1 MTIDAPSGVLVRG
14 DSIVLVAHAWQGD
27 AAGGRLA
34 LEGVSFRWFSPES
47 SVVAVHDRGD
57 RSAAVFGLNTGTADV
72 VAVPLDYQSAE
83 AGVQALRVANTVE
96 IDSVVPG
103 TVLYGQQLTVYGTGL
118 GRVSRVLLGEADL
131 LPDTASFVGDSLGEG
146 RQRFWVPYPARS
158 DLVVAVAQEGFVGPR
173 RGYHGRDPA
182 RRLRR
187 AGGRGTSRDPAG
199 VGARFGIRHSILEPT
214 LALTGQ
220 GDNTRT
226 LHFIRED
233 TTRAVT
239 FVVTTSAAVLAPF
252 AAVLSSRP
260 LQRLQDVASWASGIA
275 HQFCKSMPVTIPDLP
290 QAVRPFTSVQ
300 ALAYAPGRDL
310 YLSVVGDQ
318 NLAGRF
324 GVQVLDG
331 YRAADPRIPPDRFE
345 ENDECVA
352 ADTRFADP
360 ATRIDAFPF
369 ADTLSLDTPYDV
381 DWIRFKVPF
390 VGSDTTPRVVTA
402 RTQALLFGAADSS
415 DLNLSLYRAVD
426 FLEGTDSVLA
436 AADQPGSTEALVSEL
451 DPGGGVLPARARRGG
466 RGHAVCPLHRRRRRL
481 RPASLAMNCPLCST
495 PLPDGTHFCS
505 VCGADQSDPSA
516 PARGRR
522 AATQELAE
530 ALQAAA
536 AGRYRV
542 VRLLGRGAMG
552 AVFLAEDLRLEREV
566 AIKVLHPVLAED
578 AGFAGRFQ
586 REARISARLD
596 HANII
601 PIYGVEQVG
610 DFQYFVM
617 KYVRGKSLSEL
628 MQEGALPAER
638 AVPILWQAACGL
650 GHAHQRGV
658 VHRDVKPS
666 NLMIDEAER
675 VVVTDFGISKALE
688 AGTQYTSIGQI
699 IGTPRYLSP
708 EQAMGEA
715 LDGRADQYS
724 LAVVGYELMTGR
736 LPLGAQT
743 AHALIYAHINVV
755 PSPAR
760 AIRPD
765 IPSHVS
771 DALARALAKTPAER
785 FGTIEE
791 FATALWPDRP
801 VWVSQAPAAASP
813 PSGPSA
819 PAGQP
824 EADVTVVTGSTRR
837 RRLAGAAAL
846 AVVAAAGLLFVLL
859 RERPAQSHKAADTV
873 ETAVQQ
879 PSAPPAVPMPGPTP
893 SVVQP
898 ESTAAATRSDST
910 RAPTGMADS
919 IVRSGTP
926 AKPPK
931 RPPAVRRT
939 PPVAVDTIPTRS
951 PAAAAV
957 TGFLTINA
965 VPYGTVS
972 IDGVEIGDTPL
983 VRYGVSP
990 GEHLFTIAREG
1001 LRTDSGR
1008 FSVAAGNEVRM
1019 SRTLTKASP

>member
-1 MTIDAPSGVLVRG
+1 MT
-14 DSIVLVAHAWQGD
+14 
-27 AAGGRLA
+27 
-34 LEGVSFRWFSPES
+34 
-47 SVVAVHDRGD
+47 
-57 RSAAVFGLNTGTADV
+57 
-72 VAVPLDYQSAE
+72 
-83 AGVQALRVANTVE
+83 
-96 IDSVVPG
+96 
-103 TVLYGQQLTVYGTGL
+103 
-118 GRVSRVLLGEADL
+118 
-131 LPDTASFVGDSLGEG
+131 
-146 RQRFWVPYPARS
+146 
-158 DLVVAVAQEGFVGPR
+158 
-173 RGYHGRDPA
+173 
-182 RRLRR
+182 
-187 AGGRGTSRDPAG
+187 
-199 VGARFGIRHSILEPT
+199 
-214 LALTGQ
+214 
-220 GDNTRT
+220 
-226 LHFIRED
+226 
-233 TTRAVT
+233 
-239 FVVTTSAAVLAPF
+239 
-252 AAVLSSRP
+252 
-260 LQRLQDVASWASGIA
+260 
-275 HQFCKSMPVTIPDLP
+275 
-290 QAVRPFTSVQ
+290 
-300 ALAYAPGRDL
+300 
-310 YLSVVGDQ
+310 
-318 NLAGRF
+318 
-324 GVQVLDG
+324 
-331 YRAADPRIPPDRFE
+331 
-345 ENDECVA
+345 
-352 ADTRFADP
+352 
-360 ATRIDAFPF
+360 
-369 ADTLSLDTPYDV
+369 
-381 DWIRFKVPF
+381 
-390 VGSDTTPRVVTA
+390 
-402 RTQALLFGAADSS
+402 
-415 DLNLSLYRAVD
+415 
-426 FLEGTDSVLA
+426 
-436 AADQPGSTEALVSEL
+436 
-451 DPGGGVLPARARRGG
+451 
-466 RGHAVCPLHRRRRRL
+466 
-481 RPASLAMNCPLCST
+481 CPLCST

-530 ALQAAA
+530 ALQTAA

-578 AGFAGRFQ
+578 ADFAGRFQ

-617 KYVRGKSLSEL
+617 KYVRGKSLAEL
-628 MQEGALPAER
+628 MQGGALPAER
-638 AVPILWQAACGL
+638 AVSILWQAACGL

-708 EQAMGEA
+708 EQAVGEA

-724 LAVVGYELMTGR
+724 LAVVGYELLTGR
-736 LPLGAQT
+736 LPLGAET

-760 AIRPD
+760 AIRPE
-765 IPSHVS
+765 IPLHVS

-801 VWVSQAPAAASP
+801 VWVSQAPAASSP

-819 PAGQP
+819 LASQP
-824 EADVTVVTGSTRR
+824 EVDVTVVTGSTRR
-837 RRLAGAAAL
+837 RRLRGAAAL
-846 AVVAAAGLLFVLL
+846 AVVAGAGLVFFLL
-859 RERPAQSHKAADTV
+859 RERPAQAPEATDSV
-873 ETAVQQ
+873 ETAARQ
-879 PSAPPAVPMPGPTP
+879 PSAPPNVPTP
-893 SVVQP
+893 GATAPVAQP
-898 ESTAAATRSDST
+898 ESTAVATPSDSMRSPMGT
-910 RAPTGMADS
+910 VDSIARSRQLPPDHERRPAPT
-919 IVRSGTP
+919 
-926 AKPPK
+926 AKAPK

-939 PPVAVDTIPTRS
+939 APVTVDTIPTRS
-951 PAAAAV
+951 PAAAPV

-1001 LRTDSGR
+1001 YRTDSAR
-1008 FSVAAGNEVRM
+1008 FTVAAGNEVRM